1 MFTYPVRNSRNPSF
15 WMLMPAPRVQ
25 TSETPSSM
33 LRNPSVTISGLIRN
47 AVISRPWTT
56 PTSAP
61 AATAI
66 RIAAQAG
73 IPCAIGPPAMFVP
86 AIRMAATTP
95 LNETIAS
102 TDRSMPPVRM
112 TKVCPTATT
121 PIAAASRPISSRPVG
136 VRNAGAVSHSP
147 RNMTSSTASG
157 PVFGRMF
164 RMNPPTRRVVCSREV
179 VVWLIVFRSE
189 LARDSMPV
197 YRSLWHTP

>member
-66 RIAAQAG
+66 RIAAY
-73 IPCAIGPPAMFVP
+73 
-86 AIRMAATTP
+86 
-95 LNETIAS
+95 
-102 TDRSMPPVRM
+102 
-112 TKVCPTATT
+112 
-121 PIAAASRPISSRPVG
+121 AAA
-136 VRNAGAVSHSP
+136 GAEEL
-147 RNMTSSTASG
+147 MLQ
-157 PVFGRMF
+157 
-164 RMNPPTRRVVCSREV
+164 
-179 VVWLIVFRSE
+179 WLDQDDIEGLRALGQLVAKSYE
-189 LARDSMPV
+189 L
-197 YRSLWHTP
+197 